1 MRFPIWRIGVFIA
14 AVVWPLLWLYQ
25 AWAEV
30 LGPDP
35 GKVLVDR
42 LGLGALVLLLVTLSV
57 TPLQKLTGWAGWV
70 AVRRQLGLWC
80 FAYVVLHLSSYTAFI
95 LGFDWSQL
103 GVELRKRPY
112 ISIGTLGF
120 LCLLAM
126 AVTSNRY
133 SQRRLGSR
141 WKKLHRLAYVVL
153 GLGLLHM
160 LWIVR
165 ADLKEWAVYASIGIL
180 LLVLRIPPV
189 TRRIPRLM
197 AKKPSSARKAKLSVD
212 GKS

>member
-1 MRFPIWRIGVFIA
+1 MRFSFWRIGVFIA
-14 AVVWPLLWLYQ
+14 AAVWPLLWLYQ
-25 AWAEV
+25 AWQDV

-42 LGLGALVLLLVTLSV
+42 LGLGTLVLLLVTLSM
-57 TPLQKLTGWAGWV
+57 TPLQKLTGWSGWIT
-70 AVRRQLGLWC
+70 VRRQLGLWC
-80 FAYVVLHLSSYTAFI
+80 FAYVVLHLSGYTAFI

-112 ISIGTLGF
+112 IIVGTLGF
-120 LCLLAM
+120 LCLLAL

-133 SQRRLGSR
+133 SQRRLGMR
-141 WKKLHRLAYVVL
+141 WKKLHRLVYVVL

-165 ADLKEWAVYASIGIL
+165 ADLKEWSIYAAIGAL
-180 LLVLRIPPV
+180 LLVLRIPAV
-189 TRRIPRLM
+189 TRRIPRLI
-197 AKKPSSARKAKLSVD
+197 AKKTSSARKA
-212 GKS
+212 

>member
-1 MRFPIWRIGVFIA
+1 MRYPLWRVGVFIVA
-14 AVVWPLLWLYQ
+14 LVWPLFWLYQ
-25 AWAEV
+25 AWTDV

-42 LGLGALVLLLVTLSV
+42 LGLGTLVLLLVTLSM
-57 TPLQKLTGWAGWV
+57 TPLQKFTGWAGWI

-80 FAYVVLHLSSYTAFI
+80 FAYVVLHLSAYLAFI
-95 LGFDWSQL
+95 LGFDGAQL

-112 ISIGTLGF
+112 IIVGVLGF
-120 LCLLAM
+120 LCLLVLAM
-126 AVTSNRY
+126 TSNRY
-133 SQRRLGSR
+133 SQRRLGGR

-153 GLGLLHM
+153 VLGLLHM

-165 ADLKEWAVYASIGIL
+165 ADLREWAIYAAVGAL
-180 LLVLRIPPV
+180 LLVLRLPSV

-197 AKKPSSARKAKLSVD
+197 MKKASSAKKA
-212 GKS
+212 

>member
-1 MRFPIWRIGVFIA
+1 MRFAVWRIFVFIVIA
-14 AVVWPLLWLYQ
+14 VWPLLWLYQ
-25 AWAEV
+25 AWADV

-42 LGLGALVLLLVTLSV
+42 LGLGTLVLLLITLSM
-57 TPLQKLTGWAGWV
+57 TPLQKLTGWAGWI

-80 FAYVVLHLSSYTAFI
+80 FAYVVLHLSGYTAFI

-112 ISIGTLGF
+112 IIVGTLGF
-120 LCLLAM
+120 LCLLVL

-141 WKKLHRLAYVVL
+141 WKKLHRLVYVIL

-165 ADLKEWAVYASIGIL
+165 ADLKEWAVYASIGAL
-180 LLVLRIPPV
+180 LIALRLPPV
-189 TRRIPRLM
+189 TRRIPRLTS
-197 AKKPSSARKAKLSVD
+197 KKAPSARKA
-212 GKS
+212 

>member
-1 MRFPIWRIGVFIA
+1 MRFPLWRMSVFFA
-14 AVVWPLLWLYQ
+14 AAVWPLLWLYQ
-25 AWAEV
+25 AWVDV

-42 LGLGALVLLLVTLSV
+42 LGLGTLILLLITLSM
-57 TPLQKLTGWAGWV
+57 TPLQKLTGWAGWN

-80 FAYVVLHLSSYTAFI
+80 FAYVVLHLSAYLAFI

-112 ISIGTLGF
+112 IIVGVLGF
-120 LCLLAM
+120 LCLLSL

-133 SQRRLGSR
+133 SQRRLGAR
-141 WKKLHRLAYVVL
+141 WKKLHRLVYLAL

-165 ADLKEWAVYASIGIL
+165 ADLKEWSTYAVAGAL
-180 LLVLRIPPV
+180 LLMLRLPPI
-189 TRRIPRLM
+189 TRRIPRLKGKKVPS
-197 AKKPSSARKAKLSVD
+197 AKKA
-212 GKS
+212 

>member
-1 MRFPIWRIGVFIA
+1 MRYPIWRVAVFIA
-14 AVVWPLLWLYQ
+14 AAIWPLLWLYQ
-25 AWAEV
+25 AWADV

-42 LGLGALVLLLVTLSV
+42 LGLGALVLLLITLSM
-57 TPLQKLTGWAGWV
+57 TPLQKLSGWAGWI

-80 FAYVVLHLSSYTAFI
+80 FAYVVLHLSGYTAFI
-95 LGFDWSQL
+95 LGFDWSQM

-112 ISIGTLGF
+112 IIVGALGF
-120 LCLLAM
+120 LCLLVLAL
-126 AVTSNRY
+126 TSNRY

-141 WKKLHRLAYVVL
+141 WKKLHRLVYVVL

-165 ADLKEWAVYASIGIL
+165 ADLKEWAVYASIGGL
-180 LLVLRIPPV
+180 LLVLRLPPV
-189 TRRIPRLM
+189 TRRIPRLI
-197 AKKPSSARKAKLSVD
+197 AKKPSSARKA
-212 GKS
+212 

>member
-1 MRFPIWRIGVFIA
+1 MRFLFWRIGVFIA
-14 AVVWPLLWLYQ
+14 AAVWPLLWLYQ
-25 AWAEV
+25 AWEDV

-42 LGLGALVLLLVTLSV
+42 LGLGTLVLLLITLSM
-57 TPLQKLTGWAGWV
+57 TPVQKLTGWAGWV

-80 FAYVVLHLSSYTAFI
+80 FAYVVLHLSGYTAFI

-112 ISIGTLGF
+112 IIVGTLGS
-120 LCLLAM
+120 LCLLAL

-165 ADLKEWAVYASIGIL
+165 ADLKEWAVYASISAL
-180 LLVLRIPPV
+180 LLVLRLPPV
-189 TRRIPRLM
+189 TRRIPRLI
-197 AKKPSSARKAKLSVD
+197 AKKTPSARKA
-212 GKS
+212 

>member
-1 MRFPIWRIGVFIA
+1 MRYPFWRIGVFIA
-14 AVVWPLLWLYQ
+14 AAIWPLLWLYQ
-25 AWAEV
+25 ALGDV

-42 LGLGALVLLLVTLSV
+42 LGLGTLVLLLITLSM
-57 TPLQKLTGWAGWV
+57 TPLQKLTGWPGWI

-80 FAYVVLHLSSYTAFI
+80 FAYAVLHLSGYTAFI

-103 GVELRKRPY
+103 GIELRKRPY
-112 ISIGTLGF
+112 IIVGALGF
-120 LCLLAM
+120 LCLLAL

-141 WKKLHRLAYVVL
+141 WKKLHRLVYVVL

-165 ADLKEWAVYASIGIL
+165 ADLKEWAIYASIGAL
-180 LLVLRIPPV
+180 LLVLRLPPV
-189 TRRIPRLM
+189 TRRIPRLI
-197 AKKPSSARKAKLSVD
+197 AKKAPSARKA
-212 GKS
+212 

>member
-1 MRFPIWRIGVFIA
+1 MRYPLWRTGVFIA
-14 AVVWPLLWLYQ
+14 VMIWPLLWLYQ
-25 AWAEV
+25 AFEDL

-42 LGLGALVLLLVTLSV
+42 LGLGTLVLLLITLGM
-57 TPLQKLTGWAGWV
+57 TPLQKLTGWAWWI

-80 FAYVVLHLSSYTAFI
+80 FAYVVVHLCSYMAFI

-112 ISIGTLGF
+112 IIVGSLGF
-120 LCLLAM
+120 LGLLAL

-133 SQRRLGSR
+133 SQRRLGAR
-141 WKKLHRLAYVVL
+141 WKKLHRLAYVIL

-165 ADLKEWAVYASIGIL
+165 ADLKEWAIYAFIGAL
-180 LLVLRIPPV
+180 LLMMRLPPV
-189 TRRIPRLM
+189 SRRIPGLLG
-197 AKKPSSARKAKLSVD
+197 KKKILREKRN
-212 GKS
+212 

>member
-1 MRFPIWRIGVFIA
+1 MRYLFWRIGVFIA
-14 AVVWPLLWLYQ
+14 AAVWPLLWLYQ
-25 AWAEV
+25 AWADV

-42 LGLGALVLLLVTLSV
+42 LGLGALVLLLITLSM
-57 TPLQKLTGWAGWV
+57 TPLQKLTGWSGWI

-80 FAYVVLHLSSYTAFI
+80 FAYVVLHLSGYTAFI

-103 GVELRKRPY
+103 GIELRKRPY
-112 ISIGTLGF
+112 IIVGVLGF
-120 LCLLAM
+120 LGLLAL

-133 SQRRLGSR
+133 SQRHLGVR
-141 WKKLHRLAYVVL
+141 WKRLHRLVYVIL

-165 ADLKEWAVYASIGIL
+165 ADLREWAIYASIGAL
-180 LLVLRIPPV
+180 LLVLRLPPV
-189 TRRIPRLM
+189 TRRIPRLIV
-197 AKKPSSARKAKLSVD
+197 KKAPSARKA
-212 GKS
+212 

>member
-1 MRFPIWRIGVFIA
+1 MRLGLWRVSVFIA
-14 AVVWPLLWLYQ
+14 AAVWPLFWLYE
-25 AWAEV
+25 AWSLA

-42 LGLGALVLLLVTLSV
+42 LGLGTLILLLVTLCM
-57 TPLQKLTGWAGWV
+57 TPMQKLTGWAGWI

-80 FAYVVLHLSSYTAFI
+80 FAYVVLHLCTYLAFV

-112 ISIGTLGF
+112 IIVGSLGF
-120 LCLLAM
+120 LCLLVL

-133 SQRRLGSR
+133 SQRRLGVR
-141 WKKLHRLAYVVL
+141 WKKLHRLVYVVL

-165 ADLKEWAVYASIGIL
+165 ADLKEWSIYAFIGICL
-180 LLVLRIPPV
+180 LLLRIPAV
-189 TRRIPRLM
+189 MRRIPRLYK
-197 AKKPSSARKAKLSVD
+197 KKPVSVV
-212 GKS
+212 

>member
-1 MRFPIWRIGVFIA
+1 MRYPLWRVGVFIVA
-14 AVVWPLLWLYQ
+14 LVWPLFWLYQ
-25 AWAEV
+25 AWTDV

-42 LGLGALVLLLVTLSV
+42 LGLGTLVLLLITLSM
-57 TPLQKLTGWAGWV
+57 TPLQKFAGWAGWI

-80 FAYVVLHLSSYTAFI
+80 FAYVVLHLSAYLAFI
-95 LGFDWSQL
+95 LGFDGAQL

-112 ISIGTLGF
+112 IIVGVLGF
-120 LCLLAM
+120 LCLLVLAM
-126 AVTSNRY
+126 TSNRY
-133 SQRRLGSR
+133 SQRRLGGR

-153 GLGLLHM
+153 VLGLLHM

-165 ADLKEWAVYASIGIL
+165 ADLREWAIYAAVGAL
-180 LLVLRIPPV
+180 LLVLRLPSV

-197 AKKPSSARKAKLSVD
+197 MKKASSAKKA
-212 GKS
+212 

>member
-1 MRFPIWRIGVFIA
+1 MRSGLWRLSVFIA
-14 AVVWPLLWLYQ
+14 AAVWPVFWLYE
-25 AWAEV
+25 AWSLA

-42 LGLGALVLLLVTLSV
+42 LGLGTLILLLVTLCM
-57 TPLQKLTGWAGWV
+57 TPMQKLTGWAGWI

-80 FAYVVLHLSSYTAFI
+80 FAYAVLHLCAYLAFV

-112 ISIGTLGF
+112 IIVGSLGF
-120 LCLLAM
+120 LCLLVL

-133 SQRRLGSR
+133 SQRRLGGR
-141 WKKLHRLAYVVL
+141 WKKLHRLVYVIL

-165 ADLKEWAVYASIGIL
+165 ADLKEWSIYAFIGICL
-180 LLVLRIPPV
+180 LLLRIPAV
-189 TRRIPRLM
+189 MRRIPRLYK
-197 AKKPSSARKAKLSVD
+197 KKPLSVV
-212 GKS
+212 

>member
-1 MRFPIWRIGVFIA
+1 MRFPVWRIGVFIVTA
-14 AVVWPLLWLYQ
+14 VWPLLWLYQ
-25 AWAEV
+25 AWADM

-42 LGLGALVLLLVTLSV
+42 LGLGTLVLLLITLSM
-57 TPLQKLTGWAGWV
+57 TPLQKLTGWAGWI

-80 FAYVVLHLSSYTAFI
+80 FAYVVLHLSGYTAFI

-112 ISIGTLGF
+112 IIVGTLGF
-120 LCLLAM
+120 LCLLAL

-133 SQRRLGSR
+133 SQRRLGNR
-141 WKKLHRLAYVVL
+141 WKKLHRLVYVIL

-165 ADLKEWAVYASIGIL
+165 ADLKEWAVYATIGAA
-180 LLVLRIPPV
+180 LLVLRIPAV
-189 TRRIPRLM
+189 TRRIPRLV
-197 AKKPSSARKAKLSVD
+197 AKKAPSVRKA
-212 GKS
+212 

>member
-1 MRFPIWRIGVFIA
+1 MRFPFWRIGVFIA
-14 AVVWPLLWLYQ
+14 AAVWPLFWLYQ
-25 AWAEV
+25 AWADV

-42 LGLGALVLLLVTLSV
+42 LGLGTLVLLLITLSM

-80 FAYVVLHLSSYTAFI
+80 FAYVVLHMSGYTAFI
-95 LGFDWSQL
+95 LSFDWSQL

-112 ISIGTLGF
+112 IIVGTLGF
-120 LCLLAM
+120 LCLLAL

-133 SQRRLGSR
+133 SQRRLGVR
-141 WKKLHRLAYVVL
+141 WKKLHRLVYVIL

-165 ADLKEWAVYASIGIL
+165 ADLKEWAVYAFIGAL
-180 LLVLRIPPV
+180 LLMLRLPPIA
-189 TRRIPRLM
+189 RRIPRLM
-197 AKKPSSARKAKLSVD
+197 AKKAPSARKA
-212 GKS
+212 

>member
-1 MRFPIWRIGVFIA
+1 MRYPLWRVGVFIVA
-14 AVVWPLLWLYQ
+14 AVWPLLWLYQ
-25 AWAEV
+25 AWIFA

-42 LGLGALVLLLVTLSV
+42 LGLGTLTLLLITLSI
-57 TPLQKLTGWAGWV
+57 TPLQRLSGWAGWI

-80 FAYVVLHLSSYTAFI
+80 FAYVVMHLAAYLVFI
-95 LGFDWSQL
+95 LGLDWSQL

-112 ISIGTLGF
+112 IIVGSIGFLG
-120 LCLLAM
+120 LLAL

-133 SQRRLGSR
+133 SQRRLGAG
-141 WKKLHRLAYVVL
+141 WKKLHRLAYVIL

-165 ADLKEWAVYASIGIL
+165 ADLKEWAIYASIGAL
-180 LLVLRIPPV
+180 LLALRIPSV
-189 TRRIPRLM
+189 MRRIPRLT
-197 AKKPSSARKAKLSVD
+197 AKKTSSATKV
-212 GKS
+212 